1 MKAFGRLLTLL
12 IPLLLVHARAQNNPK
27 PSSLALPP
35 CAVRDGPSHLVFHD
49 GASANQEQ
57 LRCMQTSFTKAT
69 CDPTDQACICTS
81 EQFDEEV
88 TLCVTSSCTVR
99 ESLSMYPWMLVP
111 RDKRTRRANIQRAS
125 SNKEDIRHKLRPPHP
140 R

>member
-12 IPLLLVHARAQNNPK
+12 IPLLLVLARAQGNPK

-35 CAVRDGPSHLVFHD
+35 CAVRDGPNHLFFQD

-57 LRCMQTSFTKAT
+57 LQCTQTSFTKAT
-69 CDPTDQACICTS
+69 CVPTDQACICTS

-99 ESLSMYPWMLVP
+99 EFLSMYARL
-111 RDKRTRRANIQRAS
+111 TQ
-125 SNKEDIRHKLRPPHP
+125 
-140 R
+140 